1 MSKFRGYMAPGVL
14 YLVLVHSHGVLAAGN
29 GLDVKFSGTLIDRVC
44 TFVQGDQPL
53 EVEFPSRALKYFE
66 HHSRT
71 TVKAFDIVLKDCSSA
86 TLAKT
91 VEMTFSSA
99 RTVVVNGQT
108 FLEPEGGTGLV
119 IGLQDGNGTPV
130 EPGTAFNL
138 GSIRT
143 IGSGSE
149 NRFTLGA
156 YAMAPAGKT
165 IMAGPYKAV
174 TTFTLNYL

>member
-1 MSKFRGYMAPGVL
+1 MSKFRGHMAFGVL
-14 YLVLVHSHGVLAAGN
+14 CLALVRPYGVLAAGN
-29 GLDVKFSGTLIDRVC
+29 GLDVEFSGSLIDRVC
-44 TFVQGDQPL
+44 TFEQGDQPL
-53 EVEFPSRALKYFE
+53 EVELPSQELKYFE

-71 TVKAFDIVLKDCSSA
+71 AVEAFDIVLKDCSSA
-86 TLAKT
+86 TQTKM

-108 FLEPEGGTGLV
+108 FLDPDGGTGLV

-174 TTFTLNYL
+174 TTFTLNYR